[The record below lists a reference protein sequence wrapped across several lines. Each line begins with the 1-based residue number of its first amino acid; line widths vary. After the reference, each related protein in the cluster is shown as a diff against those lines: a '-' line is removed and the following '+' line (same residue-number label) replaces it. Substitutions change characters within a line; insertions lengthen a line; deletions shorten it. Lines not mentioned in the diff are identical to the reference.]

1 MRKSD
6 LAIRLARDSRLSPAQ
21 AADHLDRVV
30 HDILTSLKQGKEAS
44 LPGLGRFLTDE
55 KSGLHFE
62 KAVKPV
68 KAKRG

>member
-6 LAIRLARDSRLSPAQ
+6 LAIRLARDSRVSPAQ

-30 HDILTSLKQGKEAS
+30 HDILTNLREGKAAS
-44 LPGLGRFLTDE
+44 LPGLGRFLQDE

-62 KAVKPV
+62 KTVKPA
-68 KAKRG
+68 KGKRG

>member
-6 LAIRLARDSRLSPAQ
+6 LAIRLARHSRLSPAQ
-21 AADHLDRVV
+21 AADQLDRVV
-30 HDILTSLKQGKEAS
+30 HDILTTIREGKEAA
-44 LPGLGRFLTDE
+44 LPGLGRFLPDE

-62 KAVKPV
+62 KALKPV